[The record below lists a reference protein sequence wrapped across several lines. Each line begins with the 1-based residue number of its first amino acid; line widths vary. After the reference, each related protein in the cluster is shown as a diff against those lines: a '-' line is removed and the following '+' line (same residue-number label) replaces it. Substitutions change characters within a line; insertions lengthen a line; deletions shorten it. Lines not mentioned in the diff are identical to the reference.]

1 MHRSVSVKSS
11 WIRGLCGLICALA
24 LAAIFGL
31 IVGHSLASAERGA
44 GRALQNPFEH
54 SRIGQ

>member
-1 MHRSVSVKSS
+1 MSVKSS
-11 WIRGLCGLICALA
+11 WIRGLCAAVCAFA